1 MKGDISVRILKTVYR
16 KQVYEMLFVVF
27 CVLLFVHG
35 STPFCRESVIFGL
48 LDCSNE
54 RLESIDHLV
63 TSKREWVVVIDFKRN
78 RLVSF
83 NVTELLLSFPNLQ
96 RIDVHVRQPHT

>member
-1 MKGDISVRILKTVYR
+1 
-16 KQVYEMLFVVF
+16 MLFVVF

-63 TSKREWVVVIDFKRN
+63 TGKREWVVVIDFKRN